1 MLESLHS
8 ELIPDPVAPE
18 EQPKSNWRRALLD
31 TLETIILSLA
41 LFLII
46 NTISE
51 RIRVESISMQPNL
64 IPGDFVVINKLA
76 YKFNGSP
83 ARGDVIVFRY
93 PPDPTQIPY
102 IKRVIGLPGDN
113 IHIASGKVYVNG
125 EMLKES
131 YLKVATNR
139 GGDWTVPED
148 SLFVMG
154 DNRNNSSDSRAWG
167 FVPFA
172 NIIGRAEVIYW
183 PPDNWAVL
191 HMPSAVAAP
200 EQ

>member
-1 MLESLHS
+1 MESLHS
-8 ELIPDPVAPE
+8 ELIPDPVEPE
-18 EQPKSNWRRALLD
+18 EQPKSSWRRALID

-46 NTISE
+46 NAISE

-64 IPGDFVVINKLA
+64 IPGDFVIVNKLA
-76 YKFNGSP
+76 YRFGGTP
-83 ARGDVIVFRY
+83 ELGDVIVFRY
-93 PPDPTQIPY
+93 PPNPEQIPY

-125 EMLKES
+125 ELIVES
-131 YLKVATNR
+131 YIKVPTNR
-139 GGDWTVPED
+139 GGDWTVPD
-148 SLFVMG
+148 NSLFVMG

-167 FVPFA
+167 FVPLE

-183 PPDNWAVL
+183 PPAEWGLLNI
-191 HMPSAVAAP
+191 PSAVAAP